1 MTSYSEYV
9 DYFRTLA
16 AAHSKLK
23 QFVVGGS
30 ERILNRNRT
39 TIEYPILW
47 LEVPEVSMSRGGS
60 ETEYSAIFSGAFLV
74 LENAQP
80 DNWEREDADLNNTLN
95 ICMQILARMESDADA
110 DEWSISLDNI
120 NIEHKGRW
128 GDDNDWGWR
137 VNFEIS
143 MPVGCLDESAF
154 TDD

>member
-1 MTSYSEYV
+1 MTSYSDYIA
-9 DYFRTLA
+9 YFRDLA

-39 TIEYPILW
+39 TIEYPIFW

-60 ETEYSAIFSGAFLV
+60 ETEYSTIFSGAFLV

-95 ICMQILARMESDADA
+95 ICLQILDRIERDADGA
-110 DEWSISLDNI
+110 QWSINLEAVVL
-120 NIEHKGRW
+120 EHKGRW

-137 VNFEIS
+137 VNFDLSLPI
-143 MPVGCLDESAF
+143 GCLDESAF
-154 TDD
+154 TDE